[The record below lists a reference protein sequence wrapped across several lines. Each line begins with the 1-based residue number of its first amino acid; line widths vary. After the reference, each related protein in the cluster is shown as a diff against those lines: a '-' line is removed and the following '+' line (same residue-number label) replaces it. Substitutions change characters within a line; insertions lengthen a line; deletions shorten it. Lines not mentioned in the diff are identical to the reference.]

1 MNALFS
7 LPELPGDAHTV
18 LRLQEN
24 LQRTVTLS
32 SGQLTENTRK
42 ETRGVSAL
50 LWHNGKRGFSS
61 TSDVSEVGV
70 RLALAEAQQ
79 NLDALSPNRS
89 AITAAAPQQFTY
101 SAPRNDAAQAELLEL
116 AREVDARLQTRCA
129 GLTGRNVQLETL
141 GTEKQVWTGEG
152 RSEAFLLPRT
162 NLYLTL
168 TAEDRNGKPVTIRD
182 SIGGIG
188 FQPQVISDASAAD
201 TLADALYEDLMQK
214 RCAKPMDYGELPC
227 VLSGCTG
234 ILIHEAF
241 GHIAEGDSVLA
252 GSVLSGKLGQQLV
265 SPLISATDFANTAFG
280 AAVPQ
285 PRFLDDEGVVCV
297 DAPLLKDGVLVG
309 YMHNRSTA
317 AALGCENTGNAWA
330 NLYSDLPVVR
340 MRNTAIHP
348 GTSSLEE
355 MIASLDRGIFVKRT
369 GGGQADQTGKFMF
382 SVQCA
387 YAIEHGKLTHALPDL
402 VCQGNSFRTLKEV
415 TMVGNSI
422 EWRHSSMCGKKGQV
436 ICVGMSGPALCTT
449 ASFYGG

>member
-32 SGQLTENTRK
+32 GGQLTENTRK

-50 LWHNGKRGFSS
+50 LLYNGKRGFAS
-61 TSDVSEVGV
+61 TSDVSEAGV
-70 RLALAEAQQ
+70 RLALSEAQQ
-79 NLDALSPNRS
+79 NLNALAPERSPVPPAEVRHFNY
-89 AITAAAPQQFTY
+89 AAL
-101 SAPRNDAAQAELLEL
+101 REDAAQAALLEL
-116 AREVDARLQTRCA
+116 VREVDTRLQARCPS
-129 GLTGRNVQLETL
+129 LTGRNVQLETL

-152 RSEAFLLPRT
+152 RSASFLLPRT

-168 TAEDRNGKPVTIRD
+168 TAEDRNGRPVTIRD

-188 FQPQVISDASAAD
+188 FAPQVIPDAAAAD
-201 TLADALYEDLMQK
+201 ALADALYEDLMQK
-214 RCAKPMDYGELPC
+214 RDARPMDYGELPC
-227 VLSGCTG
+227 ILSGCTG

-241 GHIAEGDSVLA
+241 GHIAEGDSGLE
-252 GSVLSGKLGQQLV
+252 GSVLSGKLGQTLV

-280 AAVPQ
+280 TAVPQ
-285 PRFLDDEGVVCV
+285 PRFLDDEGTVCV
-297 DAPLLKDGVLVG
+297 DAPLLKDGVLAG

-330 NLYSDLPVVR
+330 NRYSDLPVVR

-348 GTSSLEE
+348 GSSTLEE

-387 YAIEHGKLTHALPDL
+387 YAIEHGRISHALPDL

-415 TMVGNSI
+415 TMVGNTL